1 MVLSGVLAQN
11 GRENVTY
18 GNQVYPRN
26 AMAALAN
33 NDPDYPGS
41 CGRCYEIRCRSTEVI
56 ANGTTPYGLSG
67 TYQLAAVAPNALDEH
82 GRTCAPKPSF
92 FPCYKSETRAR
103 LHSPISA
110 QCA

>member
-1 MVLSGVLAQN
+1 M
-11 GRENVTY
+11 TY

-56 ANGTTPYGLSG
+56 ANGTTPYRLSG
-67 TYQLAAVAPNALDEH
+67 TYQLAAVAPNAVDEH
-82 GRTCAPKPSF
+82 GRSCAPKSS
-92 FPCYKSETRAR
+92 CLSLYVSSRVLTRGR
-103 LHSPISA
+103 LLIDCNSA

>member
-1 MVLSGVLAQN
+1 MVTSGVLAQN

-56 ANGTTPYGLSG
+56 ANGTTPYRLSG

-82 GRTCAPKPSF
+82 GRTCADKSKPY
-92 FPCYKSETRAR
+92 P
-103 LHSPISA
+103 LL
-110 QCA
+110 